1 MKRERRAHFDN
12 SSRSLGLKA
21 EAVVS
26 FSFLFFRAL
35 SSVKSNEDL
44 GRSWRRIR
52 VRWRTVQDAEAEK
65 IYVASGTPAAF
76 TVSAHATW
84 IHGGFT
90 SLCWSNSLVQFIW
103 FDHVAGLI
111 HLLLWHVEVIV
122 CSICS
127 VYSYSWL
134 DDDDSLV
141 VLRGVN
147 AVVATYGGLLE
158 VVCLRLFGERRVGG
172 GMLRVGEMGVWMA
185 DCVLDDDGGV
195 GC

>member
-76 TVSAHATW
+76 TVSAHA
-84 IHGGFT
+84 IGFT
-90 SLCWSNSLVQFIW
+90 VDSLHF
-103 FDHVAGLI
+103 ARLI
-111 HLLLWHVEVIV
+111 HLVNSSG
-122 CSICS
+122 SIT
-127 VYSYSWL
+127 WL
-134 DDDDSLV
+134 
-141 VLRGVN
+141 N
-147 AVVATYGGLLE
+147 
-158 VVCLRLFGERRVGG
+158 
-172 GMLRVGEMGVWMA
+172 
-185 DCVLDDDGGV
+185 
-195 GC
+195 